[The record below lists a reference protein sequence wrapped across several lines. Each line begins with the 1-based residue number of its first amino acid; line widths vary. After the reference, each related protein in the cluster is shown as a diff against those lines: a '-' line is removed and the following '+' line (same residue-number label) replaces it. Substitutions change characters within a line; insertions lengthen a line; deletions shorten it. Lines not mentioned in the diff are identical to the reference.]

1 MGKFGLGPEG
11 VTLGGLEGPQS
22 ARRRDARVELSA
34 REDLELVEMAR
45 QGHAGAFRELYER
58 YHRRVYAIAL
68 GVVRNPEAA
77 MDVTQ
82 DAFVK
87 LHRYLDRFE
96 GNSSF
101 YTWLYRLVKNQS
113 IDYLRRN
120 KRHQASTFDESVV
133 KAGKGAQTAVR
144 ELQLSDLLSN
154 LGDPRAAVQREEV
167 RQAVAKAL
175 ETLSAKHRAVIVL
188 RELEGLSY
196 AEIAKVESV
205 SKGTVMSRLFHA
217 RRKMQAAL
225 KQSLQGVVQ
234 SSTDPKADPAGKAS
248 GSRKEQHS

>member
-1 MGKFGLGPEG
+1 MEH
-11 VTLGGLEGPQS
+11 TLSSL
-22 ARRRDARVELSA
+22 D
-34 REDLELVEMAR
+34 DLQLVDMAKE
-45 QGHAGAFRELYER
+45 GHAGAFRELYER
-58 YHRRVYAIAL
+58 YHRKVYAIAL

-96 GNSSF
+96 KSSSF

-120 KRHQASTFDESVV
+120 KRHKASAFDEVVV
-133 KAGKGAQTAVR
+133 KPGQGAQKAV
-144 ELQLSDLLSN
+144 EQLKLSDM
-154 LGDPRAAVQREEV
+154 GDPRAQVQRQEV
-167 RQAVAKAL
+167 RDAVSQAL
-175 ETLSAKHRAVIVL
+175 ETLSPKHRAVIVL

-196 AEIAKVESV
+196 AEIAEVESI

-217 RRKMQAAL
+217 RRKMQVAL
-225 KQSLQGVVQ
+225 KQSLPGVVEDTQRPDAGQ
-234 SSTDPKADPAGKAS
+234 SSPKGGKKGAKAPVS
-248 GSRKEQHS
+248 KEQHP

>member
-1 MGKFGLGPEG
+1 MK
-11 VTLGGLEGPQS
+11 
-22 ARRRDARVELSA
+22 LSA
-34 REDLELVEMAR
+34 LDDLELVKEAK
-45 QGHAGAFRELYER
+45 GGNAGAFRELYER
-58 YHRRVYAIAL
+58 YNRRVYAIAL
-68 GVVRNPEAA
+68 GVVKQPEAA

-96 GNSSF
+96 GTSSF

-120 KRHQASTFDESVV
+120 KRHRASTFDETVNKV
-133 KAGKGAQTAVR
+133 GQGAQKAVR
-144 ELQLSDLLSN
+144 QLSLSEM
-154 LGDPRAAVQREEV
+154 GDARAAVQRKEV
-167 RQAVAKAL
+167 REAVAVAL
-175 ETLSAKHRAVIVL
+175 ETLTPKHRAVIVL

-196 AEIAKVESV
+196 AEIAKIESV

-225 KQSLQGVVQ
+225 KQSLPGVVQ
-234 SSTDPKADPAGKAS
+234 ETKSPGETAPALAP
-248 GSRKEQHS
+248 KEQHS